1 MHMYDRTKKIDWKIG
16 KVYRKMHLNF
26 FFLDKKQIFK
36 IAIEELYS
44 IMIIDYIATTKLVA
58 LNFYALTEI
67 GNFIKQD
74 SFANQYNF

>member
-1 MHMYDRTKKIDWKIG
+1 MHF
-16 KVYRKMHLNF
+16 NF
-26 FFLDKKQIFK
+26 LFLFGQKQIFK

-44 IMIIDYIATTKLVA
+44 IMIIDYIAITKLVA

-74 SFANQYNF
+74 SFANQYNV